1 MAYGS
6 AGKRRK
12 KKKKKRRHTFLLTV
26 LLALL
31 GAIGSWN
38 YKRNVEA
45 EQKAPRPYQHY
56 SAEQLDQLIPA
67 YRADLDA
74 LVARYE
80 KVSGHSIAAQ
90 ERGFVGDQIAE
101 FERVQR
107 QSGSLRDLGYEI
119 SEREAMLRE
128 LEAERGRRDTRA
140 LGLKTFL
147 RRVFTSTV

>member
-1 MAYGS
+1 MAYVS
-6 AGKRRK
+6 ASKRRK

-31 GAIGSWN
+31 GAVGTWN

-45 EQKAPRPYQHY
+45 EQKVPRPYQHY

-67 YRADLDA
+67 YRADLDT

-80 KVSGHSIAAQ
+80 KVSGHSIGAK
-90 ERGFVGDQIAE
+90 ERSSIGDQIAE

-107 QSGSLRDLGYEI
+107 QSSSVRELGYEI
-119 SEREAMLRE
+119 SEREGMLRE
-128 LEAERGRRDTRA
+128 LEAERGRRDTQA

>member
-1 MAYGS
+1 MAYVS
-6 AGKRRK
+6 PSKKRK

-31 GAIGSWN
+31 AGAGAWN
-38 YKRNVEA
+38 YQRNVAA
-45 EQKAPRPYQHY
+45 EKKVPRPYQHY
-56 SAEQLDQLIPA
+56 SAAQLDQLIPA
-67 YRADLDA
+67 YRAELDA
-74 LVARYE
+74 LVTRYE
-80 KVSGHSIAAQ
+80 KASGHSITAKD
-90 ERGFVGDQIAE
+90 RGFAGDQIAE

-107 QSGSLRDLGYEI
+107 LSGSVRSLGYEI

-147 RRVFTSTV
+147 RRVFAYTV